1 MNKPTLLYASPFWP
15 KHSGISEYSSQLLPI
30 LSESWDITLL
40 TDDYTVLD
48 EKLAG
53 FPVIRHVPGTKYQ
66 NFDAVLYNFG
76 NDPECCLY
84 MLDALQLNPGWVI
97 LHSFSL
103 FNLMIAR
110 EEAEGTAFAYLIEHY
125 GVNGI
130 RRLQDSVERRNS
142 GSFHGQKDM
151 AAAMPMNSEVIS
163 LAQGVFVHSAYAAG
177 MVRKVVAQK
186 RVCEIP
192 RLIDPI
198 DEIGSRDAHS
208 ICQEYWGIPGGTF
221 VVAATGFIAPNK
233 QNVLTCQA
241 VEAYN
246 RTHSRKIYYLMVGEG
261 DDADEYL
268 SEYCKKT
275 GFVSNALLA
284 QGLARADLVLNLCNP
299 TNGETS
305 GTLLQAML
313 MGKDCVTTATGW
325 YDELPDDTVMKVSPD
340 VTVEELVAV
349 FEDAMDGG
357 LEKGEKAREYVK
369 REHDGRTAAGLIT
382 KNMTAML

>member
-15 KHSGISEYSSQLLPI
+15 KHSGVSEYSSCLVPL
-30 LSESWDITLL
+30 LSEYWDITLL

-48 EKLAG
+48 EKLSAY
-53 FPVIRHVPGTKYQ
+53 PVIRHKNGARYQ
-66 NFDAVLYNFG
+66 NFDAILYNFA
-76 NDPECCLY
+76 NDPDGHLY
-84 MLDALQLNPGWVI
+84 MLDALLYNPGWVI

-103 FNLMIAR
+103 FSLMMAR
-110 EEAEGTAFAYLIEHY
+110 EEDEGTAFAYLLEKY

-130 RRLQDSVERRNS
+130 RTLQDSVERRNS
-142 GSFHGQKDM
+142 GNFHGQKDM
-151 AAAMPMNSEVIS
+151 AAAMPLNEEVIS
-163 LAQGVFVHSAYAAG
+163 LAQGIFVHSHFASG

-192 RLIDPI
+192 RLTGEIDQI
-198 DEIGSRDAHS
+198 SSRESHA
-208 ICQEYWGIPGGTF
+208 ICQEYWGIPGGAF
-221 VVAATGFIAPNK
+221 VVVATGFIAPNK

-246 RTHSRKIYYLMVGEG
+246 RTHDRKIYYLMVGEG

-268 SEYCKKT
+268 GEYCRKT

-284 QGLARADLVLNLCNP
+284 QGLARADLVLNLRNP

-325 YDELPDDTVMKVSPD
+325 YDELPDETVMKLAPD

-357 LEKGEKAREYVK
+357 LEKGEAARDYVK
-369 REHDGRTAAGLIT
+369 REYDGHVAAKIIT
-382 KNMTAML
+382 DSIRAML